1 MAAPPKPV
9 TVPYTRRLYVVRGV
23 TRKGRTGAVSSLLS
37 LPLVPLAPPPATVR
51 ARFSETAVTVEW
63 DPVGTATAYN
73 VYRGEDLLQPVNP
86 APLKSA
92 SFEQTGV
99 AFGQEQCYRVRS
111 ASSLAPAVIEGE
123 ASPPQCVTPRDQ
135 FAPAAPSGLAA
146 VPTAGQISLIWDAN
160 TEKDLAGYLVLRGEG
175 ADGPLAAITPAPI
188 KETSYRDITVKPGV
202 RYVYA
207 VVAVDTAVPPN
218 TSPQSARVED
228 TAR

>member
-1 MAAPPKPV
+1 M

-63 DPVGTATAYN
+63 DPVTTATAYN
-73 VYRGEDLLQPVNP
+73 VYRGEDVLQPVNP

-111 ASSLAPAVIEGE
+111 ASSLDPAVIEGE

-135 FAPAAPSGLAA
+135 FAPAAPGGLAA

-202 RYVYA
+202 RYVYV
-207 VVAVDTAVPPN
+207 VVAVDTATPPN